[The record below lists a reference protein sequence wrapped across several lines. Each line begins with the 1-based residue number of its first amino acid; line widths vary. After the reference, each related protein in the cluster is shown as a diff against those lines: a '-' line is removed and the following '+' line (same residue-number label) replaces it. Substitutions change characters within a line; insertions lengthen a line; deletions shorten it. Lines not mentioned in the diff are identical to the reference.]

1 MVPIAGLLILAMTGC
16 RGYYPAEQQNAP
28 RANLSNAPLSYANV
42 VESVAPAVVT
52 VRAEK
57 RVQMPT
63 QYPFGGGFLRQ
74 LFGGGLFGPGEG
86 GAEEQRS
93 LGSGVIVKA
102 DGHILTNNHVIDG
115 AQNIKVDLNNRQT
128 YSAKVVGVDAPSDLA
143 VLKISA
149 GGLPVLK
156 LGDSDKVR
164 VGDICL
170 AIGNPLGVGETVTS
184 GIISAKG
191 RTTGLSNGSF
201 EDFLQTDAPINQG
214 NSGGALVNTTGALI
228 GINSQII
235 STTGGSIGLGFA
247 IPSNM
252 AKVVMDQLIRS
263 GKVTRGHLGTTVQL
277 LTSDLAQSLG
287 IQNTQGVVVT
297 SVEPGSPADRAGLK
311 AEDVITA
318 MNGQKIEDPNTLRN
332 EVANTAPGTAV
343 TLTIIRGGKQ
353 MELRPTLTE
362 ASANTTPQ
370 RGRGGPA
377 GLTGK
382 LGIAVEPL
390 TAGMDSELGLK
401 LGTTGVVI
409 TNIDPAGAAANAGLQ
424 PGDVIVQINHQPIR
438 SASEVGPALA
448 KASGRPSLLLVNR
461 GGQPLFVTVGAG

>member
-1 MVPIAGLLILAMTGC
+1 MILAAAGC
-16 RGYYPAEQQNAP
+16 RGYYPAEQRQNAP

-42 VESVAPAVVT
+42 VQYAASAVVT

-57 RVQMPT
+57 RVQTPT

-74 LFGGGLFGPGEG
+74 LFGGGSLGPGG
-86 GAEEQRS
+86 GTEEERS

-102 DGHILTNNHVIDG
+102 DGHILTNDHVIDG
-115 AQNIKVDLNNRQT
+115 AQDIKVDLSNRQT

-149 GGLPVLK
+149 GGLPVST

-201 EDFLQTDAPINQG
+201 EDFLQTDAPINRG

-263 GKVTRGHLGTTVQL
+263 GKVTRGHLGTTVQS

-287 IQNTQGVVVT
+287 IQNTQGVLVS
-297 SVEPGSPADRAGLK
+297 SVEPGSPADKAGLK
-311 AEDVITA
+311 AGDVITA
-318 MNGQKIEDPNTLRN
+318 MNGRKIEDPNTLRN
-332 EVANTAPGTAV
+332 EVANTSPGATVA
-343 TLTIIRGGKQ
+343 LTIIRDGKQ
-353 MELRPTLTE
+353 MELRPTLSE
-362 ASANTTPQ
+362 SSANATPQ

-377 GLTGK
+377 AVTGK
-382 LGIAVEPL
+382 LGVAVEPL
-390 TAGMDSELGLK
+390 TADLASELGLK
-401 LGTTGVVI
+401 PGTTGVVI

-424 PGDVIVQINHQPIR
+424 PGEVIVQINHQPIR
-438 SASEVGPALA
+438 SASDVGPALA
-448 KASGRPSLLLVNR
+448 KANGRPSLLLVNR
-461 GGQPLFVTVGAG
+461 GGQPLFVSVGAG